1 MNKLFYPKLA
11 AQNLHKNRQF
21 YLPYILTVLGTA
33 AAFYILAALANTKP
47 ASTQTRYY
55 YLSIYMSIGLVVVG
69 LFSVIFL
76 FYTS

>member
-33 AAFYILAALANTKP
+33 AAFYILAALTNTKP
-47 ASTQTRYY
+47 TSTQTRYY
-55 YLSIYMSIGLVVVG
+55 YLSVWSWWACFR
-69 LFSVIFL
+69 LFSCSIQ
-76 FYTS
+76 TAS

>member
-47 ASTQTRYY
+47 ISTQTRYACR
-55 YLSIYMSIGLVVVG
+55 
-69 LFSVIFL
+69 
-76 FYTS
+76 